1 VPNETVPTGT
11 VPTGTVPA
19 EKMPAAVYVGDG
31 RIEVQQVAVPLPGP
45 GEVLV
50 EVASCGICGTDLHL
64 VLERYARPGDI
75 LGHEWAGTVATDGS
89 GSGFEV
95 GTAVVSDTVRG
106 CGKCRAC
113 ASGRPAV
120 CLNRPPPDFSSWD
133 GAFCRYR
140 KVPANRLLRVPDGL
154 SARQA
159 ALTEP
164 TAIAIHCVSLSGAT
178 PDDRVLVTGAGPV
191 GALTVAVLVASGIE
205 DITVSEP
212 SEIRREHALAVG
224 AASVIYPEELPSA
237 PTGRPVKD
245 PFSIIFE
252 CSGNATAAET
262 ALDQLDYAGTFLF
275 VGTGHA
281 MPRVNHNRIIVMEQI
296 LLGAFNYDAEGFG
309 PALDLL
315 ASGRLPLDILIEKQD
330 VTLDGVL
337 DAIERLSRGE
347 IAGKV
352 LVRPEVRQ
360 LDAEARSDAH
370 GDAHG
375 DAPSDVHPEV
385 LPEVS
390 A

>member
-1 VPNETVPTGT
+1 MSAQTQATQM
-11 VPTGTVPA
+11 
-19 EKMPAAVYVGDG
+19 MPAAVYVGDG
-31 RIEVQQVAVPLPGP
+31 KIEVQEVPVPIPGP

-64 VLERYARPGDI
+64 VLERYAKPGDV
-75 LGHEWAGTVATDGS
+75 LGHEWAGTVATQGAA
-89 GSGFEV
+89 GGIEP
-95 GTAVVSDTVRG
+95 GTAVVSDTSPG
-106 CGKCRAC
+106 CGTCRAC

-120 CLNRPPPDFSSWD
+120 CLNKPPPDFSSWD
-133 GAFCRYR
+133 GAFCKYR
-140 KVPANRLLRVPDGL
+140 KVPESRLLRVPDGL
-154 SARQA
+154 SARRA

-178 PDDRVLVTGAGPV
+178 PEDRVLVTGAGPV
-191 GALTVAVLVASGIE
+191 GALTVAVLRAMGIE

-212 SEIRREHALAVG
+212 SAIRREHALSIG
-224 AASVIYPEELPSA
+224 ATSVIHPDELPSA

-245 PFSIIFE
+245 PYSIIFE
-252 CSGNATAAET
+252 CSGHATAAET
-262 ALDQLDYAGTFLF
+262 ALDQLDCAGTFLF

-315 ASGRLPLDILIEKQD
+315 ASGLLPLDILIESQD
-330 VTLDGVL
+330 VALDGVL

-352 LVRPEVRQ
+352 LVRPEVS
-360 LDAEARSDAH
+360 L
-370 GDAHG
+370 
-375 DAPSDVHPEV
+375 
-385 LPEVS
+385 
-390 A
+390 

>member
-1 VPNETVPTGT
+1 MPADVAGRNLSGESKSGETQSGESKSEEIQS
-11 VPTGTVPA
+11 G
-19 EKMPAAVYVGDG
+19 EMMPAAVYVGEG
-31 RIEVQQVAVPLPGP
+31 RIEVQEVPVPVPGP

-50 EVASCGICGTDLHL
+50 EVANCGICGTDLHL
-64 VLERYARPGDI
+64 VLERYAKAGDV
-75 LGHEWAGTVATDGS
+75 LGHEWAGKVAT
-89 GSGFEV
+89 V
-95 GTAVVSDTVRG
+95 GTGDIELGAAVVSDTTRG
-106 CGKCRAC
+106 CGTCRAC
-113 ASGRPAV
+113 VRGRPAV

-133 GAFCRYR
+133 GAFCKFR
-140 KVPANRLLRVPDGL
+140 KVAASRLLRVPDGL
-154 SARQA
+154 SVRHA
-159 ALTEP
+159 ALCEP

-191 GALTVAVLVASGIE
+191 GALTVAVLRAMGID

-224 AASVIYPEELPSA
+224 AAYVVHPDELQSA

-245 PFSIIFE
+245 PFSVIFE
-252 CSGNATAAET
+252 CSGHAAAAET

-281 MPRVNHNRIIVMEQI
+281 MPRVNHNRIIVMEQV

-315 ASGRLPLDILIEKQD
+315 ASGQLPLDVLIESKD
-330 VTLDGVL
+330 VPLDGVL

-352 LVRPEVRQ
+352 LVRPEVSSPAVSLR
-360 LDAEARSDAH
+360 
-370 GDAHG
+370 
-375 DAPSDVHPEV
+375 
-385 LPEVS
+385 PEVS
-390 A
+390 V